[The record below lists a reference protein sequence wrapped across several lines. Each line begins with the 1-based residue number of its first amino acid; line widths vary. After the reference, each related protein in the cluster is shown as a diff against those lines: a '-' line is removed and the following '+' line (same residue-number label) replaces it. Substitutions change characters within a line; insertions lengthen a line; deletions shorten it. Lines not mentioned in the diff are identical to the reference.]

1 MRPEGAKAWVRNPC
15 ILTLLPFQGAL
26 YRFIST
32 QGVALGYVLVGLSA
46 RSLNACCPLAANPS
60 PGKHIARPAPIPAT
74 SVQGPPRRST
84 GGQGAPRRSTGVQG
98 TPRRGNERSRP
109 APKGQQAVE
118 AGSAFHGIRA
128 FRALSPKKIA
138 FSAKKTSES
147 LLGKK
152 KVVLLHPHSG
162 CSSVRLEYA
171 SGGRVVAG
179 SNPVIPTSFP

>member
-1 MRPEGAKAWVRNPC
+1 MYSNAFALSGR
-15 ILTLLPFQGAL
+15 TLSLYIHPGRCPGLCACWAFSPLLERLLSIGGQPF
-26 YRFIST
+26 
-32 QGVALGYVLVGLSA
+32 
-46 RSLNACCPLAANPS
+46 
-60 PGKHIARPAPIPAT
+60 PGKHIARRAPKVNRRSRYAPKGKRAFKARPEGLTGI
-74 SVQGPPRRST
+74 QGPPRR
-84 GGQGAPRRSTGVQG
+84 GY
-98 TPRRGNERSRP
+98 ERSRRGL
-109 APKGQQAVE
+109 KGQQAVK

-179 SNPVIPTSFP
+179 SNPVIPT

>member
-1 MRPEGAKAWVRNPC
+1 MGTEPMYSNAFALSGR
-15 ILTLLPFQGAL
+15 TLSLYIHPGRCPGLCACWAFSPLLERLLSIGGQPF
-26 YRFIST
+26 
-32 QGVALGYVLVGLSA
+32 
-46 RSLNACCPLAANPS
+46 PS
-60 PGKHIARPAPIPAT
+60 KHIARRAPIPAT

-84 GGQGAPRRSTGVQG
+84 GVQGPPRRSTGGQGVPRRSTGVQV
-98 TPRRGNERSRP
+98 TPRRGNERSRRG
-109 APKGQQAVE
+109 PKGQQAVE
-118 AGSAFHGIRA
+118 AGPAFHGIRA

-179 SNPVIPTSFP
+179 SNPVIPT

>member
-1 MRPEGAKAWVRNPC
+1 MYSNAFALSGR
-15 ILTLLPFQGAL
+15 TLSLYIHPGRCPGLCACWAFSPLLERLLSIGGQPF
-26 YRFIST
+26 
-32 QGVALGYVLVGLSA
+32 
-46 RSLNACCPLAANPS
+46 PS
-60 PGKHIARPAPIPAT
+60 KHIARRAPIPAT

-98 TPRRGNERSRP
+98 TPRRGNERSRRG
-109 APKGQQAVE
+109 PKGQQAVE
-118 AGSAFHGIRA
+118 AGSAFGGIRA

-179 SNPVIPTSFP
+179 SNPVIPT